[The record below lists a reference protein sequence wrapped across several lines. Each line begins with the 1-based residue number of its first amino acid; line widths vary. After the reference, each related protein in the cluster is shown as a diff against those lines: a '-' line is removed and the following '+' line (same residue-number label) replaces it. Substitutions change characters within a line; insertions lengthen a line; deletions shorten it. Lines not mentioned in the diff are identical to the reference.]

1 MNKEKRSVIQAT
13 AVFLAFLAMG
23 FGDAVGPFVGLV
35 REHYHTSNFMATL
48 IPFTSLL
55 MFLFLSIPMGIYQDK
70 KGKKHVM
77 VLGLFV
83 AFLGMIIPIIGG
95 FKSNDPNSF
104 PYSMFLLTVLLL
116 GAGATI
122 LQVAGNPIMRDVSPE
137 GKYSRNLSLAQFVKA
152 IGSLSGPLIPVIAAR
167 YFHAGWEIIF
177 PIYSVSL
184 LITLAILVPTPI
196 REKKDPNSNPAT
208 FRSSFSLLKNPFVAM
223 MTLGI
228 ALYVGAELSVSSGI
242 PLFLEDHYGIN
253 IQKLGLA
260 GTSLFFFWLMT
271 GRFLGAIILTWM
283 KASRFLIITTLSSI
297 IGILLLLFGG
307 KSLAIVSISLIG
319 ISFANIFPLIFSITI
334 DKMPERTNELSG
346 LMITAIVG
354 GAILPPIMG
363 KISDWTNT
371 GIGLLVPLVAILYIL
386 YLSLY
391 IPGKLKEKIKTT

>member
-1 MNKEKRSVIQAT
+1 MHKEKRPVLQLT

-23 FGDAVGPFVGLV
+23 FGDAVSPFVGLV
-35 REHYHTSNFMATL
+35 REHYRTSNFLATL
-48 IPFTSLL
+48 IPFTGLM
-55 MFLFLSIPMGIYQDK
+55 MFLILSIPMGIYQDK

-77 VLGLFV
+77 VLGLVV
-83 AFLGMIIPIIGG
+83 ALIGLVIPIIGG
-95 FKSNDPNSF
+95 LKSTDPDSF

-152 IGSLSGPLIPVIAAR
+152 IGSLSGPLIPVVAAR
-167 YFHAGWEIIF
+167 YFGAGWEIIF

-184 LITLAILVPTPI
+184 LITLAILIPTPI
-196 REKKDPNSNPAT
+196 HERKDPDSQPAT
-208 FRSSFSLLKNPFVAM
+208 FRSSFGLLKNPFVAM

-228 ALYVGAELSVSSGI
+228 GLYVGAELSVSSGI
-242 PLFLEDHYGIN
+242 PLFLEDHYGID

-271 GRFLGAIILTWM
+271 GRFLGAVILTWM
-283 KASRFLIITTLSSI
+283 KATRFLILTTLFSI
-297 IGILLLLFGG
+297 AGILLLLFGG
-307 KSLAIVSISLIG
+307 RSLAIVSISLIG
-319 ISFANIFPLIFSITI
+319 ITFANIFPLIFSITI
-334 DKMPERTNELSG
+334 DEMPERANELSG

-363 KISDWTNT
+363 KLADLTNT
-371 GIGLLVPLVAILYIL
+371 GVGLVVPLLAILYIVF
-386 YLSLY
+386 LSLTL
-391 IPGKLKEKIKTT
+391 PGKLKAGVRTT

>member
-1 MNKEKRSVIQAT
+1 MEKRSKLQVT

-35 REHYHTSNFMATL
+35 REHYQTSNFMATL
-48 IPFTSLL
+48 IPSTSLL
-55 MFLFLSIPMGIYQDK
+55 MFLLLSIPMGIYQDK

-77 VLGLFV
+77 VVGLSIALLGLLLPI
-83 AFLGMIIPIIGG
+83 LGGLKADEP
-95 FKSNDPNSF
+95 DSF

-116 GAGATI
+116 GAGLTI

-137 GKYSRNLSLAQFVKA
+137 GRYSRNLSLAQFVKA

-167 YFHAGWEIIF
+167 YFHAGWDIIF
-177 PIYSVSL
+177 PIYAVSL

-196 REKKDPNSNPAT
+196 HEKKDPDSHPAT
-208 FRSSFSLLKNPFVAM
+208 FRSSFALLRNPFVAL

-228 ALYVGAELSVSSGI
+228 FLYVGAEVSVSSGI
-242 PLFLEDHYGIN
+242 PIYLEDKYHLD

-271 GRFLGAIILTWM
+271 GRFLGAVILTWM
-283 KASRFLIITTLSSI
+283 KASKFLILTTLFSVA
-297 IGILLLLFGG
+297 GLLLLLFGG
-307 KSLAIVSISLIG
+307 KSMAIVSISLIG

-346 LMITAIVG
+346 LMVTAIVG
-354 GAILPPIMG
+354 GAVLPPIMG
-363 KISDWTNT
+363 KVADLTNT
-371 GIGLLVPLVAILYIL
+371 GMGLLVPLVAILYIL
-386 YLSLY
+386 YLSFVV
-391 IPGKLKEKIKTT
+391 PGRLKREPAN

>member
-1 MNKEKRSVIQAT
+1 MEKRSKLQVT

-35 REHYHTSNFMATL
+35 REHYQTSNFLATL
-48 IPFTSLL
+48 IPSTSLL
-55 MFLFLSIPMGIYQDK
+55 MFLVLSIPMGIYQDK

-77 VLGLFV
+77 VLGLAV
-83 AFLGMIIPIIGG
+83 ALIGLVIPIIGG
-95 FKSNDPNSF
+95 LHADDPDSF
-104 PYSMFLLTVLLL
+104 PYPMFLLTVLLL

-167 YFHAGWEIIF
+167 YLNAGWEIIF

-196 REKKDPNSNPAT
+196 KEKKDPDSQPAT
-208 FRSSFSLLKNPFVAM
+208 FRSSFALLKNPFVAM
-223 MTLGI
+223 MTFGI
-228 ALYVGAELSVSSGI
+228 FVYVGAEVSVSSGI
-242 PLFLEDHYGIN
+242 PLYLEDNYGID

-271 GRFLGAIILTWM
+271 GRFLGAVILTWM
-283 KASRFLIITTLSSI
+283 KASKFLIVTTI
-297 IGILLLLFGG
+297 FAVAGILLLLFGG
-307 KSLAIVSISLIG
+307 RAMAIPSISLIG

-334 DKMPERTNELSG
+334 DDMPERTNELSG

-354 GAILPPIMG
+354 GAVLPPLMG
-363 KISDWTNT
+363 KLADLTNT
-371 GIGLLVPLVAILYIL
+371 GTGFLVPLAAILYIL
-386 YLSLY
+386 YVALVV
-391 IPGKLKEKIKTT
+391 PGKLAKKAAQ